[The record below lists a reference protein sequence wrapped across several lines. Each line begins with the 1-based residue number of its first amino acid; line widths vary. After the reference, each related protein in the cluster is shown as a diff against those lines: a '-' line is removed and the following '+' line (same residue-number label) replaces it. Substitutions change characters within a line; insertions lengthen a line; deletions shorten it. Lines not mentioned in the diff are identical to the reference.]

1 MRRLRWLVPL
11 SLLFMPPAARADIPY
26 TVEFVGAPEGTKS
39 TLEAASNLVELKDR
53 PPASEPALRRRAEA
67 DLDRLKPVVNGA
79 GYWGAT
85 LQVDVQPPAEEGG
98 KAKVVVTIDPGPLYT
113 LETVTFQDP
122 SGNPVEPLAGLDPA
136 EVGLELGKAARSAPV
151 LAAEGKLVDRL
162 NKNGYPWAKVADRK
176 VVVDHGTHQMAVTY
190 TVDAGAKAT
199 FGGTSIEGL
208 ENLDKLWVERRITW
222 HEGAP
227 YDSTKVEETRKALA
241 DSGLFASIRLAPTPE
256 PAPDGS
262 APMTIKVSE
271 RVPRSVGAGIQYNSS
286 EGFGARAFWEH
297 RNLFGYAEHLR
308 ATVDLAQ
315 QRLGGKLDFRRPDA
329 IGVNADY
336 VSTLELASESPPAY
350 DVQRFR
356 FFNGIEERFSPTLT
370 AGYGLTAERLVFSD
384 SALNETFTLVGTPT
398 FLRRD
403 TTDDLLNPTTGTR
416 TSLTLTPWTSVGG
429 PDVTFVSAR
438 AMASTYHVLDDNK
451 RFVLAGF
458 GAISTILGPS
468 RDRIPPDKRLYAGG
482 GGSVRGYGYQMLG
495 PLNADDKPL
504 GGKGSLEAGIELRA
518 KITETI
524 GIAPF
529 LEMGMVNETSA
540 PFDRAFFGTGLGLRY
555 FTPIGPVRF
564 DIGVPLNRRSA
575 DDAFQIYISLGQAF

>member
-1 MRRLRWLVPL
+1 
-11 SLLFMPPAARADIPY
+11 MPPAALADVPY
-26 TVEFVGAPEGTKS
+26 SVEFVGAPEGTKG
-39 TLEAASNLVELKDR
+39 TLEAASQLVELKDR

-67 DLDRLKPVVNGA
+67 DLDRLKAVVNGA
-79 GYWGAT
+79 GYWGAK

-98 KAKVVVTIDPGPLYT
+98 KAKVVVTIDKGPLYT
-113 LETVTFQDP
+113 LETVAFQDP
-122 SGNPVEPLAGLDPA
+122 AGNPSAALAGYDPA
-136 EVGLELGKAARSAPV
+136 EAGLELGKAARSAPV
-151 LAAEGKLVDRL
+151 LAAEGKIVDHLQR
-162 NKNGYPWAKVADRK
+162 NSYPWAKVADRK
-176 VVVDHGTHQMAVTY
+176 VVVDHGTHTMAVTY
-190 TVDAGAKAT
+190 TVDAGQKAA

-208 ENLDKLWVERRITW
+208 ENLDKLWVERRIAW

-241 DSGLFASIRLAPTPE
+241 ESGLFASIRLTPAPD

-262 APMTIKVSE
+262 APMTVALSE

-308 ATVDLAQ
+308 ATIDLAQ
-315 QRLGGKLDFRRPDA
+315 QRLGGKIDFRRPDA
-329 IGVNADY
+329 IGLDADY
-336 VSTLELASESPPAY
+336 VSSLELAQESPPAY
-350 DVQRFR
+350 DVNRFR
-356 FFNGIEERFSPTLT
+356 FFNGIEQRFGPTVT
-370 AGYGLTAERLVFSD
+370 GGYGIAAERLVFSD
-384 SALNETFTLVGTPT
+384 SALNETFTLVGAPT

-416 TSLTLTPWTSVGG
+416 TSLTLTPWTSVAG
-429 PDVTFVSAR
+429 PDATFVSAR
-438 AMASTYHVLDDNK
+438 AMASAYRALDEKK

-458 GAISTILGPS
+458 GAIGTIIGPS

-504 GGKGSLEAGIELRA
+504 GGKGSFEAGIELRA

-555 FTPIGPVRF
+555 FTPIGPVRL
-564 DIGVPLNRRSA
+564 DVGVPLNRRSA